1 VVKNTGF
8 TVNCRD
14 AQLLILKVQPAG
26 KRAMDAWAY
35 QLGARLNPGERFAGE
50 PPKPDLENT

>member
-1 VVKNTGF
+1 
-8 TVNCRD
+8 
-14 AQLLILKVQPAG
+14 VQPAG